1 MLFPHDFEI
10 WKVIKLQL
18 LIRLAIVDGIAW
30 LDLELSHFKLD
41 YESIN
46 DII

>member
-1 MLFPHDFEI
+1 MLFSHDLEI
-10 WKVIKLQL
+10 QKFLKLQS
-18 LIRLAIVDGIAW
+18 LIRLAIVDGIVS